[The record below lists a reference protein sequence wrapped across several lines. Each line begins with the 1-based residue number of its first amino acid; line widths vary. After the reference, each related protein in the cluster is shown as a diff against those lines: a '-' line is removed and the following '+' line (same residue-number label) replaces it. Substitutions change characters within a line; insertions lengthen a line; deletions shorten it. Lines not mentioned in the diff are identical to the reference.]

1 MADYKLATAEDIKL
15 TMENLI
21 KWWGAETAEKVIVAC
36 FYENPFNG
44 SFDDFL
50 KHCTMCGGNWGG
62 MLLTGIK
69 KLYPKVWDV
78 IPDNMGINAFA
89 SLLDVLLLLGVYVI
103 CPDEEGE

>member
-1 MADYKLATAEDIKL
+1 MADYILATSEDIEL
-15 TMENLI
+15 AMHNL
-21 KWWGAETAEKVIVAC
+21 KNWWGEEPAEKVIIAC

-69 KLYPKVWDV
+69 KLYPKVWEA
-78 IPDNMGINAFA
+78 IPEQMGVNAFA
-89 SLLDVLLLLGVYVI
+89 SLVDVLLLLGVI
-103 CPDEEGE
+103 KNLMI